1 MPVVCLGLN
10 HKSAPLAV
18 RERVVFSAER
28 LYPALAALAARPG
41 VREAAVVSTCNRT
54 EIYAVLAPEATPAIL
69 RRWLE
74 SEQALA
80 GDELAAHLYSLE
92 GREAIHHLLRVASGL
107 DSLVLGEPQILG
119 QAKLAYH
126 SAARAGLLGQILQRL
141 FQHAFS
147 VAKRVR
153 TETDIGAHPVS
164 VAYAAVTLARQ
175 IFGQLEACQGLL
187 IGAGEMIELTARH
200 FHEQGLRGLVVANRS
215 LERAQRVAGF
225 CDGHGIGLDAL
236 EDQVARAD
244 IIVACTGSDTPVLTR
259 ETLKRVFKSRR
270 HQPLFM
276 VDLGVPR
283 DIEPSVETLPD
294 VYLYTVDDLR
304 GVIEQSRRS
313 RAAAADDAEAIIEN
327 QTDAFMDWMR
337 TLNAVGAIR
346 RYRQHAERQRDEAL
360 AQARRQLAAGHTP
373 EAVIEQL
380 GHRLTRKLLHT
391 PTMGLREAAR
401 EGDARVI
408 RDSHRLLGL
417 DDDEER
423 DTDE

>member
-28 LYPALAALAARPG
+28 LDPALAALAERPG

-74 SEQALA
+74 AEQNLHS
-80 GDELAAHLYSLE
+80 DELADHLYSLE
-92 GREAIHHLLRVASGL
+92 GRDAIRHLLRVSSGL

-126 SAARAGLLGQILQRL
+126 GASRAGLLGQILQRL

-175 IFGQLEACQGLL
+175 IFGQLDTCQGLL

-200 FHEQGLRGLVVANRS
+200 FHEQGMRGLVVANRS

-225 CDGHGIGLDAL
+225 CAGTGIALDDL
-236 EDQVARAD
+236 EAQLAGAD
-244 IIVACTGSDTPVLTR
+244 IIVACTASDTPVLTR
-259 ETLKRVFKSRR
+259 ETMKRVLKSRR

-276 VDLGVPR
+276 VDLAVPR
-283 DIEPSVETLPD
+283 DIEPTIETLPD

-313 RAAAADDAEAIIEN
+313 RAAAADHAETIVEE
-327 QTDAFMDWMR
+327 QTDAFMAWMR
-337 TLNAVGAIR
+337 TLDAVGAIR
-346 RYRQHAERQRDEAL
+346 RYRQHAEHQRDEAL
-360 AQARRQLAAGHTP
+360 AQAHRQLSAGHAP

-380 GHRLTRKLLHT
+380 AHRLTRKLLHT

-417 DDDEER
+417 DEHDEG